1 MGNLTRKPVQLL
13 LNEVTAKSLK
23 VEGTGA
29 SAKLVIE
36 NYGVIKLSELRRFF
50 KHTTGA
56 NTPKT
61 QILTVKPYY
70 PENGK
75 KSGFEAGFEVK
86 RTQELTGF
94 AQHMLVDI
102 KRYAGLVDR
111 LGSEKDGYINE
122 VDAVDV
128 ATQIAAM
135 IRKHE
140 GAIVTAKAQIP
151 VTLTSTENASVT
163 IEAPELKKKLVI
175 AAAGAVDTIAK
186 LKTAIDGSDLE
197 EFVTVDTAG
206 KVIESKYA
214 LKITGADKITF
225 GYPKVVLVGKQAVP
239 SFIVKDLDGV
249 ATVDSITEVD
259 RSSFT
264 RADVARLFPVKWEHA
279 GTQPLVPIPGVDY
292 CKYRFEMKHDLAYA
306 LDGAN
311 HIDGYIEQVEF
322 YLPKTAAIAD
332 SGANW
337 DQKIYTFLGD
347 SGFNRDELAHS

>member
-1 MGNLTRKPVQLL
+1 MGNLTRKPVQIL
-13 LNEVTAKSLK
+13 LNEVTSATLAIS
-23 VEGTGA
+23 GSGA

-36 NYGVIKLSELRRFF
+36 NYGVIKLSELQRFF

-70 PENGK
+70 PEDGK

-102 KRYAGLVDR
+102 KRYAGLVTR
-111 LGSEKDGYINE
+111 LGAEKDGYINE
-122 VDAVDV
+122 LDAVDV
-128 ATQIAAM
+128 ATQISAM

-140 GAIVTAKAQIP
+140 GAVVMAKAQIP
-151 VTLTSTENASVT
+151 VALTSTQNAALT
-163 IEAPELKKKLVI
+163 IEVPELKKTLVI
-175 AAAGAVDTIAK
+175 KATDSIDTFTK
-186 LKTAIDGSDLE
+186 LKTKINASALKD
-197 EFVTVDTAG
+197 FVTVNATDR
-206 KVIESKYA
+206 VLESKYA

-239 SFIVKDLDGV
+239 SFIVKDLEGV
-249 ATVDSITEVD
+249 ATINSITEVD

-264 RADVARLFPVKWEHA
+264 RADVARLFPVKWEHT
-279 GTQPLVPIPGVDY
+279 GTQPLVPIPGQDY
-292 CKYRFEMKHDLAYA
+292 CKYRFEIKHNMAYA

-311 HIDGYIEQVEF
+311 HLDSYIEQVEF
-322 YLPKTAAIAD
+322 YLPKTVAEANK
-332 SGANW
+332 GANW
-337 DQKIYTFLGD
+337 DQKLYTFLGN
-347 SGFNRDELAHS
+347 SGHNRKGLAHS